1 MGSREWEVPGSS
13 PLISNS
19 QRVAFPHGRAVI
31 ICLAGNAYTPLRHCA
46 IPPERSSPSGSLASP
61 LPLPSRRREKGV
73 MRGIFCPIF
82 LGDFLPVGSGNP
94 AKAIFPPGRAMGN
107 GSGAGL
113 GRCRG
118 RLLCASAEFHTSLR
132 EWESVEIACSVGVL
146 TRAFSLDSEVGPR
159 FKGPRLGSDGTTRT
173 VLARVGTPTLQ
184 RAKRGTER
192 SPPQA

>member
-1 MGSREWEVPGSS
+1 MVESWDLGVGSGGREWEVPGSS

-46 IPPERSSPSGSLASP
+46 IPPECSSPRCSLARS

-146 TRAFSLDSEVGPR
+146 TRAFN
-159 FKGPRLGSDGTTRT
+159 GPRLRCNGTGGAALGAGGDTHAWP
-173 VLARVGTPTLQ
+173 LAFN
-184 RAKRGTER
+184 
-192 SPPQA
+192 